1 MTIQIE
7 WDVAEKMGLVLPLS
21 DSECV
26 DISSGQLNVS
36 GASHQLEIPQSP
48 FQKLLE
54 KPIVDATSDITSAA
68 NELLQTYGEKAAM
81 IASDRATFASYA
93 RSKARR
99 DYWVGVFTEIR
110 RISVK
115 QLPVT
120 EKENIYVFSPG
131 I

>member
-1 MTIQIE
+1 MTSQID
-7 WDVAEKMGLVLPLS
+7 WDAAEKMGLVLPLS
-21 DSECV
+21 DSECIDV
-26 DISSGQLNVS
+26 SSGQLYVS
-36 GASHQLEIPQSP
+36 GASYQLECPQSQ

-120 EKENIYVFSPG
+120 EKENI
-131 I
+131 